1 MSSHTEYTGHV
12 GPVVEGKK
20 YLSTNKPPR
29 VFTADIHDVGIG
41 KIRFVI
47 DSEREVEDPEP
58 EHPTAGS
65 SAIAALICV
74 LCAPAVAAAALIAR
88 SLGHPPMPRDLTQAQ
103 VQHEVNR

>member
-1 MSSHTEYTGHV
+1 MSTHTEYTGHV

-29 VFTADIHDVGIG
+29 VFTADIYDVGIG

-58 EHPTAGS
+58 EHPTAE
-65 SAIAALICV
+65 LIRITAVSDGVNEKCV
-74 LCAPAVAAAALIAR
+74 GQIGQRDPKDGTYRAHVGNHLACIDGGEVA
-88 SLGHPPMPRDLTQAQ
+88 
-103 VQHEVNR
+103 